1 MALSKSAQGLTLWCE
16 AERGRAARL
25 AEHLGVSRTTI
36 NHYCRG
42 VITPDDKRWP
52 VIAAFTEGA
61 APEDGWRAA
70 EAVDDVGER
79 PTLTGT
85 DG

>member
-1 MALSKSAQGLTLWCE
+1 MALSKSAQGLAGWCE

-42 VITPDDKRWP
+42 VITPGEERWEP
-52 VIAAFTEGA
+52 IAQFTGGE
-61 APEDGWRAA
+61 APSDGWRAA
-70 EAVDDVGER
+70 TSDDER
-79 PTLTGT
+79 PTPLLPTGT
-85 DG
+85 EG